1 MRNNVNS
8 ILEKIARKARA
19 TAPLAARCPTLPY
32 SGDGKTWRPAPFDG
46 NSWWTG
52 GFWPGALWLL
62 YTVTGDEAFRAE
74 ALRGEDLLTAEF
86 RAFNRLNHDV
96 GFMYLLSCGANY
108 RLTGSAQARTDCLHA
123 ASLLM
128 GRFNPVGFIRA
139 WNEPERVGYAIID
152 CMMNLSLL
160 FWATA
165 ETGDPRFAHVAKVHA
180 DTTLRDFLR
189 PDGSVAHIV
198 EFDPETGAKVREHAG
213 QGYALGSAWS
223 RGQAWGL
230 YGFAMAYANTGDK
243 RYLDAAKAIAD
254 FFIAHIRPDG
264 LTDCD
269 FLQPKESRRLDNIA
283 GACGAS
289 GLLELH
295 RLTGEN
301 RYREAAERL
310 VDGLIDRCCDLD
322 AASCGLLTHC
332 TASYH
337 DDAAGVHI
345 NIVYGDFFLIE
356 ALLKLSGRDAKL
368 WYSRE
373 ASAL

>member
-1 MRNNVNS
+1 MRNDVNN
-8 ILEKIARKARA
+8 ILEKIARKVRA
-19 TAPLAARCPTLPY
+19 TAPLAAQCPTLPY
-32 SGDGKTWRPAPFDG
+32 GGNGAAWRPAPFDG

-62 YTVTGDEAFRAE
+62 YTATGDEAFKAE

-86 RAFNRLNHDV
+86 RTFNRLNHDV

-108 RLTGSAQARTDCLHA
+108 RFTGSAQARTDCLHA

-128 GRFNPVGFIRA
+128 GRFNPAGFIRA

-160 FWATA
+160 FWAAA

-180 DTTLRDFLR
+180 DATLRHFLR

-213 QGYALGSAWS
+213 QGCALGSAWS

-243 RYLDAAKAIAD
+243 RYLGAAKAIAS

-269 FLQPKESRRLDNIA
+269 FTQPKEPQRLDNIA

-289 GLLELH
+289 GLMELH
-295 RLTGEN
+295 RLTGDAG
-301 RYREAAERL
+301 YLEAAEKL
-310 VDGLIDRCCDLD
+310 VDGLIDHCCDFNED
-322 AASCGLLTHC
+322 SCGLLTHC

-337 DDAAGVHI
+337 DDAAGVHT

-356 ALLKLSGRDAKL
+356 ALLKLAGRDAKL

>member
-1 MRNNVNS
+1 MRSDVNS
-8 ILEKIARKARA
+8 ILERIADKARA
-19 TAPLAARCPTLPY
+19 TIPLAAACPTLPY
-32 SGDGKTWRPAPFDG
+32 GGNGSAWRPAPFDG

-52 GFWPGALWLL
+52 GFWPGTLWLL
-62 YTVTGDEAFRAE
+62 YAATGDEGFKAE
-74 ALRGEDLLTAEF
+74 ALRGEEMLTAEL
-86 RAFNRLNHDV
+86 RAFNSLNHDV

-108 RLTGSAQARTDCLHA
+108 RFTGSAQARTDCLHA

-128 GRFNPVGFIRA
+128 GRFNPAGFIRA

-160 FWATA
+160 FWASA
-165 ETGDPRFAHVAKVHA
+165 ETGDPRFAGVARIHA
-180 DTTLRDFLR
+180 DTALNNFLR

-198 EFDPETGAKVREHAG
+198 EFDPVTGAKLREHAG

-230 YGFAMAYANTGDK
+230 YGFAMAYANTGDA
-243 RYLDAAKAIAD
+243 RYLDAAKAVAD

-269 FLQPKESRRLDNIA
+269 FTQPAEPFRLDNIA

-289 GLLELH
+289 GLLELE
-295 RLTGEN
+295 RLTGEA
-301 RYREAAERL
+301 RYREAAEKL
-310 VDGLIDRCCDLD
+310 LDGLIERCCDLRRD
-322 AASCGLLTHC
+322 TCGILTHC

-337 DDAAGVHI
+337 DDAAGVHT

-356 ALLKLSGRDAKL
+356 ALMKLSGRDPRL

-373 ASAL
+373 AKA